1 MNRALVSLSL
11 ALLAGCGASSAPE
24 SQSGSTPADRV
35 GVADLCVSNE
45 CGERIEVADIP
56 DAENLLFSDD
66 GRLFVS
72 GGENVY
78 EITRGDDGSYAT
90 RALSAAAC
98 GFTGLTIQREHLYAT
113 CGDGRLFAAKLDQD
127 VALTEIFQMAGMCI
141 ANGTDTGPDGRIY
154 IVDEPLNCMEADPKI
169 VALTLDPGDPMRVL
183 SQETWLQG
191 SPDGTMFVG
200 QGTVMRFP
208 NGLRRDGNTFYST
221 DGGTVFSVGVADDGT
236 AGAITPLFFEP
247 TAHDDLGLVSDGIL
261 VTDFFKG
268 RIVLLS
274 REGQQLQETLPGTF
288 YEPSSVRLGRPPM
301 FAPTDILV
309 TDKGVITE
317 MSLPIDKLF
326 VFRRKAGDDT

>member
-1 MNRALVSLSL
+1 MRSALFLLLLV
-11 ALLAGCGASSAPE
+11 ALTGCGASPAPE
-24 SQSGSTPADRV
+24 PQAGGGKPRDEV

-45 CGERIEVADIP
+45 CGERIEIADIP

-78 EITRGDDGSYAT
+78 EITRNDDGRFAT

-98 GFTGLTIQREHLYAT
+98 GFTGLTIQRKHLYAT
-113 CGDGRLFAAKLDQD
+113 CGDGRFFAAKLDQD
-127 VALTEIFQMAGMCI
+127 VALAEIFQMSGMCI

-169 VALTLDPGDPMRVL
+169 VALTLDRDDPMRVVA
-183 SQETWLQG
+183 QDTWLQG
-191 SPDGTMFVG
+191 SPTGTMFVD

-221 DGGTVFSVGVADDGT
+221 DGGTVFSVGVSDEGV
-236 AGAITPLFFEP
+236 AGAVTPLFFEP

-261 VTDFFKG
+261 VTDFFGG
-268 RIVLLS
+268 RILLLA
-274 REGQQLQETLPGTF
+274 RDGTLLQDTLPGTF
-288 YEPSSVRLGRPPM
+288 HEPSSVRLGQPPM

-326 VFRRKAGDDT
+326 VFRRKAT